1 MRHSGELLFKDIP
14 TASGGIARAA
24 YELAVRAHVPV
35 LPILKAANLTV
46 QQAKNPRLR
55 IAVKDQ
61 IKFLNLVAEKL
72 HDEFLG
78 IRLAQN
84 ADLRELGLL
93 YYVMSSSDTIS
104 DAMRRGAR
112 YSTIHNEG
120 VHIGYR
126 AGKSICL
133 TFDYVGVARQPDR
146 HQIEFFITILLRMC
160 RKLSGLSL
168 LPLRIKF
175 MHHRSHLPAEFK
187 ALFGRDVEFAC
198 SADEVAYAG
207 SVAQTPTINAD
218 PYLNALLVRYC
229 EEAFA
234 KRHKKSATWQLKV
247 ENAIVPLLPHGQARI
262 GKVARELG
270 VSRRTLARRL
280 ASEGL
285 TFRKLLDRLRFD
297 LATRYLREKDLPIS
311 EIAWLLGYHET
322 SALSHAFKRWTG
334 RTPRREYRVN
344 SLDRGRQL
352 RPESR
357 FS

>member
-1 MRHSGELLFKDIP
+1 MRHSGEMRFKGIP

-24 YELAVRAHVPV
+24 FQFAVRAHVPV
-35 LPILKAANLTV
+35 RSMLKAANLTLR
-46 QQAKNPRLR
+46 QAKNPQLR

-72 HDEFLG
+72 DDEFLG
-78 IRLAQN
+78 IRLAQDS
-84 ADLRELGLL
+84 DLRQLGLL
-93 YYVMSSSDTIS
+93 YYVMASSDTIS
-104 DAMRRGAR
+104 DALRRGAR
-112 YSTIHNEG
+112 YSMIHNEG

-126 AGKSICL
+126 AGKSVCL

-160 RKLSGLSL
+160 RALSGLSL
-168 LPLRIKF
+168 APLRIKF

-198 SADEVAYAG
+198 SADEVLYAR
-207 SVAQTPTINAD
+207 SIAQTPTINAD

-247 ENAIVPLLPHGQARI
+247 ENAIIPLLPHGQARI
-262 GKVARELG
+262 GKIARELG

-311 EIAWLLGYHET
+311 EVAWLLGYRET
-322 SALSHAFKRWTG
+322 SALSHAFRRWTG
-334 RTPRREYRVN
+334 RTPRRENRAN
-344 SLDRGRQL
+344 SSGRGRQF

-357 FS
+357 V